1 MKSNF
6 YKYLVILF
14 LMVFLL
20 PMTVLAQEK
29 LELKVDKSDL
39 EIGDEIIVSVSVPD
53 GTDMY
58 AFLATLKYDTN
69 VFQRIDETDFL
80 ITDTESISYNQEN
93 NKFGIVN
100 RLGEITSDG
109 VLFRVRLKVKKDA
122 NVGDTNIAL
131 TNISSSDG
139 GSKTTFPTTSI
150 KVSVTRDAMEG
161 EVLPGNQENVIT
173 EDEETIITAFTN
185 IPILIVAFIV
195 FVALG
200 VYLVI
205 YARKKE
211 KNKKV
216 IWIFGTFEILL
227 LLLFIFLL
235 LSNYNKKDVNQDG
248 IKDYNDAQEI
258 IDYLINMEGQ
268 LNSSTDNPTSPSQV
282 STSRPSHNYD
292 TNNDGKVDI
301 EDVGQTTE
309 DVTKKTSVKLTEQN
323 LDNEYYVNKGEI
335 TLRFT
340 AQISPK
346 EVKIKQ
352 VKINDQYYDVTFVND
367 AYIVTLDIPTSAGK
381 YDFTISE
388 VVLDTG
394 KHVSTSLKITR
405 EILKEVPYVS
415 QLNLDESSGTLT
427 FELNDVDNAFISGK
441 ANIYE
446 GSNLV
451 ISGAVEKDKTTL
463 VFETKEDVSY
473 TIEIIG
479 SYDLDS
485 DPNDGNNYYDNQD
498 MYTKSFVLGGDYH
511 FTLTN
516 FSITDAIQQN
526 ETPVIS
532 FVSTNNRDAS
542 IQLTNM
548 TIDDKSNNFVITKQD
563 GNNYEVQLV
572 GADTTPGKHT
582 VTLNDVEL
590 NQLKTFYNGE
600 DYTTNTLTY
609 TVLKDAPLVED
620 LTVIDNDANKSV
632 KVNFKFKDTTSAT
645 NKLTVVLIDSIGRIV
660 TQQEISKGD
669 LKDNIELSLSYSNN
683 VDGYYTVKVLGD
695 YELSDSYTFTKKSL
709 GETSILVTKNIYIEK
724 MYVTNNNNQELS
736 NNNLYVTKN
745 QKNYQVAIELYV
757 DKSINEYARAQYK
770 RNSDYSR
777 VSTITINGL
786 NYQASSV
793 SGYTKSKVFLIVPA
807 ESGILDIKVSRVQL
821 TLTGYYNML
830 YNDQFSVPQKQI
842 TIEVLKDKP
851 TIQNLNITDDYN
863 QGQVTFDFDVVLDKN
878 AVGNENDFNN
888 GTIQLGSQSDPIIPG
903 HNTVTFDNVEKDQN
917 LDLIFKADYDLDTD
931 ALNDLTGEMN
941 EFKNETLFTVKYGL
955 YDQKIYDNIAIENTQ
970 VISEKDNSYFEKNEK
985 VKLNFTITGID
996 EKLDASLDKVI
1007 IDNKEYAVTKNEDHY
1022 ELILDGYYSFGKK
1035 KITINDILLSN
1046 GKKVTL
1052 KNTAIFQLEVLKDPV
1067 LINDFTYEVVNDDVK
1082 VSLSLKD
1089 TDGALVQ
1096 NAMILITDESG
1107 NVVYYEDYQNEITFY
1122 ENQSLRYYV
1131 KVIATYDRD
1140 LDPTEKS
1147 ANYIENEVL
1156 LNEIISLEKNN
1167 IELKNISDVNLYKIE
1182 NKDGEEVITLI
1193 EDVSVSDLRENFSQY
1208 FVEIEMDY
1216 MPTTRARI
1224 LNVIE
1229 DEDTNMLTLSL
1240 KYEYVTKEGAKSQ
1253 IIRVDFGTTNGDMV
1267 KNETHPETALKV
1279 LLERLQKG
1287 EDVTL
1292 NRNYDA
1298 SLASVDT
1305 NTYVTG
1311 NYSGH
1316 FNGNGYT
1323 IINLSKP
1330 LFDNIE
1336 NGTVENLKI
1345 DTVTMTSTSEHG
1357 ILANTAKEETIK
1369 NVFINNVNR
1378 TGAPNG
1384 SGLLI
1389 GTVKNSTIEEC
1400 RVVNFKMSDAGG
1412 YPQQIGSLVGI
1423 LQSST
1428 VKNCYVDGTL
1438 STSWNYD
1445 SSFIGNVSG
1454 KSYLLNNYS
1463 KVAYS
1468 NWGTTISCSFACA
1481 TADVVMKNNIDVGT
1495 YGGGGTIVPFTNN
1508 MSAESENNYHLLG
1521 NKTLDK
1527 AGVTAITVDQV
1538 NEDLFKQ
1545 ANFDTSLWY
1554 LRNTSIDYLPT
1565 LIQETKTKLESVS
1578 GYESDK
1584 EILYSNLKKIM
1595 PFYDDNKIIEMGKNV
1610 TNELLLSE
1618 EITHIVPIAK
1628 DGNLVTYLTTES
1640 PKKIS
1645 KIIIIFKNGMTME
1658 LNVTYDKIYDMVA
1671 TYKVNE
1677 LNIDYHYNH
1686 YVINSDS
1693 QVVNNL
1699 TNYLQGLD
1707 YTNNLDILTTGNDS
1721 RIYRDFYNDTT
1732 KKELKEFVLKYLSN
1746 SNYTNTSND
1755 DNINSYI
1762 EREVKLDQ
1770 RIEKALYTYNYFRRF
1785 YDLEV
1790 NGMKLYDFVL
1800 FNMQGFNENLTLSK
1814 IVDLYFRDGTGAK
1827 FNTGA
1832 TDTSYVSLLSE
1843 YTGLDHI
1850 SDLLEYVVTH
1860 ISDYDMDEW
1869 TKSQFKGILV
1879 EIPVE
1884 GHEDDID
1891 YTLWDH
1897 LSTEDTAHSG
1907 SKYKVHNYVLPILTL
1922 PETAGYI
1929 ISAPAQF
1936 TIGAQ
1941 RVYMTDPTDPNELE
1955 PFKEKMSAYIG
1966 RISSY
1971 YNTIYDILDDRTLLN
1986 NMHLFQIDKRTTKDV
2001 SGASVFN
2008 MPYTT
2013 EELFHKNFD
2022 EVVNLWPAEYGVNAG
2037 NWGDHLEWNV
2047 AGFMDSKLTTDGT
2060 IDPGHPTFMT
2070 WSHETAHYFDARLFL
2085 ENYGRRFNAGGEDY
2099 CEGFLMQQFGSRD
2112 IVMNLT
2118 VKYNSDQR
2126 VASNMTPERINS
2138 KAKIKDFYS
2147 KVFETLYVMDYIEA
2161 QAFMKLTNEQKAVLG
2176 FQANYPD
2183 VEKYENTNEFYKA
2196 RLVTQ
2201 YKQLTAEEWEAMELN
2216 DIDDLIK
2223 NRITMVP
2230 GLYEVGSRGDNLYG
2244 GEGIANIHWYQP
2256 WNPNGRP
2263 DSYSLKWISYEMLG
2277 YAGYDEGFIEY
2288 ASNKDNITKDGVN
2301 NFKSDS
2307 MALKKITGY
2316 DSMDAY
2322 KKDRFATTKEKLE
2335 HLKYIDINEYAQKF
2349 YDALV
2354 KDAAEMKAKTDKIF
2368 ANAGGE
2374 DKCLK
2379 NNYWCAQSVISAR
2392 NYPNSSQVRED
2403 LYFVL
2408 KTSTNDFIG
2417 DIFSDD
2423 VNQTY
2428 DFDIQTNND

>member
-20 PMTVLAQEK
+20 PMTVFAQEK

-39 EIGDEIIVSVSVPD
+39 EIGDEIIVSANVP
-53 GTDMY
+53 GVTDMY

-69 VFQRIDETDFL
+69 VFQKIDETDFS

-100 RLGEITSDG
+100 RSGEIASDG

-150 KVSVTRDAMEG
+150 KVSVTRDAMEA
-161 EVLPGNQENVIT
+161 EVLPNNKENVIT
-173 EDEETIITAFTN
+173 EDEETVITAFTN
-185 IPILIVAFIV
+185 IPILIVIAIV

-205 YARKKE
+205 YTRKEE

-216 IWIFGTFEILL
+216 IWIFGTLEILL
-227 LLLFIFLL
+227 LLLALFLL
-235 LSNYNKKDVNQDG
+235 LSNYIKKDVNQDG
-248 IKDYNDAQEI
+248 VKDYDDAQEI
-258 IDYLINMEGQ
+258 IDYLIDMEGHS
-268 LNSSTDNPTSPSQV
+268 NSSTDNPTSTLQPRA
-282 STSRPSHNYD
+282 SRPSHNYD

-301 EDVGQTTE
+301 EDAGHTTE

-352 VKINDQYYDVTFVND
+352 VKINDKYYDVTFVD
-367 AYIVTLDIPTSAGK
+367 GAYIVTLDTPTNAGK

-388 VVLDTG
+388 VVLDNG
-394 KHVSTSLKITR
+394 KHVSTTLKITR

-427 FELNDVDNAFISGK
+427 FELNDVDSAFISGK
-441 ANIYE
+441 VNIYQ

-451 ISGAVEKDKTTL
+451 ASKEVEKDKTTL
-463 VFETKEDVSY
+463 TFETKEDVSY
-473 TIEIIG
+473 TVEIIG

-485 DPNDGNNYYDNQD
+485 NPNDGNNHYDDQD

-516 FSITDAIQQN
+516 FSITDAIQRN

-572 GADTTPGKHT
+572 GANTTPGKHT

-600 DYTTNTLTY
+600 DYTANTLTY
-609 TVLKDAPLVED
+609 TVLKDAPLVDD
-620 LTVIDNDANKSV
+620 LTVEDDAANKSV

-660 TQQEISKGD
+660 TQKEISKDD
-669 LKDNIELSLSYSNN
+669 LKDNIELSLSYANN

-695 YELSDSYTFTKKSL
+695 YELSDSYTYAKKSL
-709 GETSILVTKNIYIEK
+709 GEASILVTKNIYIEK
-724 MYVTNNNNQELS
+724 MYVTDNSNKELS
-736 NNNLYVTKN
+736 NNYLYVTKN
-745 QKNYQVAIELYV
+745 QKNYQIAIELYV
-757 DKSINEYARAQYK
+757 DKSINEYAREQYK

-777 VSTITINGL
+777 VSTVTINGL

-793 SGYTKSKVFLIVPA
+793 SGYTKSKIFLTVPA
-807 ESGILDIKVSRVQL
+807 ESGTIDIKATRVQL

-830 YNDQFSVPQKQI
+830 YNDQFSVPEKQI

-851 TIQNLNITDDYN
+851 TIQNLTITDDYN
-863 QGQVTFDFDVVLDKN
+863 QGQATFDFDVVLDKN

-888 GTIQLGSQSDPIIPG
+888 GTIQLGNQSAQIVPG

-931 ALNDLTGEMN
+931 VLNDLTGEMN

-955 YDQKIYDNIAIENTQ
+955 YDQNTYDNIAIENTQ

-985 VKLNFTITGID
+985 VKLNFAITGID
-996 EKLDASLDKVI
+996 EKLGACLDKVI
-1007 IDNKEYAVTKNEDHY
+1007 INNKEYTVTKNEDHY
-1022 ELILDGYYSFGKK
+1022 ELILDGYYSSGKK

-1052 KNTAIFQLEVLKDPV
+1052 KNAAIFQLEVLKDAV
-1067 LINDFTYEVVNDDVK
+1067 LIDDFTYEVVNDDVK

-1089 TDGALVQ
+1089 TDSALIQ
-1096 NAMILITDESG
+1096 NSIVLITDESG
-1107 NVVYYEDYQNEITFY
+1107 NAVYCENYQDEITFHK
-1122 ENQSLRYYV
+1122 NQSLRYYV
-1131 KVIATYDRD
+1131 KVTATYDRD

-1147 ANYIENEVL
+1147 DNYTKDEVL
-1156 LNEIISLEKNN
+1156 LDETISLEKNN
-1167 IELKNISDVNLYKIE
+1167 IELKNISDINLYKIE
-1182 NKDGEEVITLI
+1182 NKNDEEVITLM
-1193 EDVSVSDLRENFSQY
+1193 EEVSVSDLRENFSQY

-1224 LNVIE
+1224 LKVIE
-1229 DEDTNMLTLSL
+1229 DEDTHMLTLSL
-1240 KYEYVTKEGAKSQ
+1240 KYEYVTKEGTKSQ
-1253 IIRVDFGTTNGDMV
+1253 IIHVDFGTIDGDKV
-1267 KNETHPETALKV
+1267 KNEAHPEAALKV

-1298 SLASVDT
+1298 SLIKVET

-1336 NGTVENLKI
+1336 NGTIENLKI
-1345 DTVTMTSTSEHG
+1345 DTVNITSANVRG
-1357 ILANTAKEETIK
+1357 IVANTANGATIK

-1378 TGAPNG
+1378 TNSPTE

-1389 GTVKNSTIEEC
+1389 GIVKNSTIEEC
-1400 RVVNFKMSDAGG
+1400 RIVNFKINDQYLA
-1412 YPQQIGSLVGI
+1412 QQLGSLIGR
-1423 LQSST
+1423 LEAST
-1428 VKNCYVDGTL
+1428 VKNCYVNGTL
-1438 STSWNYD
+1438 SASWNYV
-1445 SSFIGNVSG
+1445 SGFIGNVVG
-1454 KSYLLNNYS
+1454 KSYLINNYS
-1463 KVAYS
+1463 KVTYS
-1468 NWGTTISCSFACA
+1468 NYATTVACSFACA
-1481 TADVVMKNNIDVGT
+1481 NTDVTMQNNIDVGS
-1495 YGGGGTIVPFTNN
+1495 YGDRITPFTNN
-1508 MSAESENNYHLLG
+1508 NLSSKSQNNYHLLG
-1521 NKTLDK
+1521 NNRTLNKD
-1527 AGVTAITVDQV
+1527 GVTSIDAEEI
-1538 NEDLFKQ
+1538 NEELFKK
-1545 ANFDTSLWY
+1545 ADFDPSLWY

-1565 LIQETKTKLESVS
+1565 LIQETKTKLETVS

-1584 EILYSNLKKIM
+1584 EILYNNLKKIM
-1595 PFYDDNKIIEMGKNV
+1595 PFYDDDKIIKIGKNV
-1610 TNELLLSE
+1610 TNNLLLSE
-1618 EITHIVPIAK
+1618 EVTHIVPLAK

-1645 KIIIIFKNGMTME
+1645 KIIIIFKNGMTIE
-1658 LNVTYDKIYDMVA
+1658 SNVTYDKIYDMVA
-1671 TYKVNE
+1671 TYKVNG

-1707 YTNNLDILTTGNDS
+1707 YTNNLDILTTNNDS

-1762 EREVKLDQ
+1762 EREVKRDQ
-1770 RIEKALYTYNYFRRF
+1770 KIEKALYTYNYFRRF

-1800 FNMQGFNENLTLSK
+1800 FNMQGFNENLTLSR
-1814 IVDLYFRDGTGAK
+1814 IIDLYFSDGTGAN
-1827 FNTGA
+1827 FNTNA
-1832 TDTSYVSLLSE
+1832 TDTNYVNLLSK

-1850 SDLLEYVVTH
+1850 PDLLEFIVTH
-1860 ISDYDMDEW
+1860 VSDYNMDEW
-1869 TKSQFKGILV
+1869 TASQFKGILV

-1907 SKYKVHNYVLPILTL
+1907 SGYKIYNYALPILTL
-1922 PETAGYI
+1922 PDTAGYI

-1955 PFKEKMSAYIG
+1955 PFKEKMKAYIG

-1971 YNTIYDILDDRTLLN
+1971 YNTIYDILGDRTLLN
-1986 NMHLFQIDKRTTKDV
+1986 NMHLYQIDKRTTKDV

-2013 EELFHKNFD
+2013 EEPFHKNFD
-2022 EVVNLWPAEYGVNAG
+2022 EVVNVWPAEYGVNAG

-2047 AGFMDSKLTTDGT
+2047 AGFMDSTLTTDGT

-2085 ENYGRRFNAGGEDY
+2085 ENYGRRFNSGGEDY
-2099 CEGFLMQQFGSRD
+2099 CEGFLMQQFGPRD

-2138 KAKIKDFYS
+2138 KKEIKDFYS

-2183 VEKYENTNEFYKA
+2183 EEKYKDTTEFYLA

-2201 YKQLTAEEWEAMELN
+2201 YKQLTAEEWSAMKLN
-2216 DIDDLIK
+2216 DIDDLIE

-2288 ASNKDNITKDGVN
+2288 ASNKDNITKNGVN

-2322 KKDRFATTKEKLE
+2322 KKNRFALTKEKLE
-2335 HLKYIDINEYAQKF
+2335 HLKYINIDEYAQKF

-2354 KDAAEMKAKTDKIF
+2354 KDATVMQEKVDSLF
-2368 ANAGGE
+2368 QGAGGE

-2379 NNYWCAQSVISAR
+2379 NNYWCTRYVSEAR

-2403 LYFVL
+2403 LYFAL

-2417 DIFSDD
+2417 DIFSND
-2423 VNQTY
+2423 VHQTY